1 MLINFKNISYYI
13 YLQKMVKKIN
23 MPSKKNKTIKE
34 KTVDALNDI
43 QNIKYKFSG
52 SLLYFK
58 KNNLPHKIY
67 YWLIDH
73 PFFYKQKSRLK
84 YVAVS
89 LVGVIVNTIMLVV
102 LTSILKINYLFSA
115 TLTEVTSIIYTFFL
129 NKKYT
134 FNLHTKNFKQN
145 IGLFVSYFCVC
156 LLALCIIL
164 LTMYIFV
171 EKVGIFYLFAWVLA
185 GVINFFTIYPLQT
198 FLFKSKIFPWNK

>member
-1 MLINFKNISYYI
+1 
-13 YLQKMVKKIN
+13 
-23 MPSKKNKTIKE
+23 
-34 KTVDALNDI
+34 
-43 QNIKYKFSG
+43 
-52 SLLYFK
+52 
-58 KNNLPHKIY
+58 
-67 YWLIDH
+67 
-73 PFFYKQKSRLK
+73 
-84 YVAVS
+84 
-89 LVGVIVNTIMLVV
+89 MLVV